1 MNEKELEN
9 IIGSF
14 AIEENVKSVKPY
26 GDGHINDTYMVETDG
41 RKYILQRVNDSI
53 FRDVDMLMGNIEK
66 VLAHAKKNIAAEGG
80 NPDRETM
87 TLVPAKNGKSY
98 VRTDGGCWRVYL
110 YIDDTVSLNLA
121 RNDEDFYESGVAFGK
136 FARMLDGFNVDD
148 VRDVIP
154 NFHNTVSRYRN
165 FTASLNADKAGRRAN
180 CEAEIKFVTDHA
192 YLANKIVDMLND
204 GEIPKRV
211 THNDTKLNNVLLDA
225 KTGKAV
231 AVIDLDTVMGGSV
244 VYDFGDSVRFGCS
257 TALED
262 EADLDKVHFSMRLFD
277 VYSRGFIGAMKGV
290 ITDKEV
296 DALPLGS
303 VMMTYECGMRFL
315 TDYLDGDTYFKVA
328 KPDHNLIRSRTQ
340 FRLVAEML
348 DNYDEM
354 LKTVRKYAK
363 D

>member
-1 MNEKELEN
+1 MNEKDLEK
-9 IIGSF
+9 IVGSF
-14 AIEENVKSVKPY
+14 AIEEKVRFVKPY
-26 GDGHINDTYMVETDG
+26 GDGHINDTYLVVTDG
-41 RKYILQRVNDSI
+41 KKYILQRINDSI

-66 VLAHAKKNIAAEGG
+66 VLAHAKKNIAAAGG
-80 NPDRETM
+80 DPDRETM
-87 TLVPAKNGKSY
+87 TLIPSKSGKSY
-98 VRTDGGCWRVYL
+98 IREESGCWRVYL
-110 YIDDTVSLNLA
+110 YIDNTVSLNLA
-121 RNDEDFYESGVAFGK
+121 RSDEDFYESGVAFGK
-136 FARMLDGFNVDD
+136 FARMLDGFDVDEI
-148 VRDVIP
+148 RDVIP
-154 NFHNTVSRYRN
+154 NFHNTVSRYRD

-180 CEAEIKFVTDHA
+180 CEEEIGFVTDHA
-192 YLANKIVDMLND
+192 YLASKIVDMLNS

-262 EADLDKVHFSMRLFD
+262 EADLDKVHFSLQLFD

-290 ITDKEV
+290 ITDKET
-296 DALPLGS
+296 DTLPLGS

-315 TDYLDGDTYFKVA
+315 ADYLDGDTYFKVT

-340 FRLVAEML
+340 FRLVSEML
-348 DNYDEM
+348 AHYDEM
-354 LKTVRKYAK
+354 LAVVRKYAK
-363 D
+363 